1 VFASYSKRSLRIRER
16 FTNGLDLLCL
26 LLIRPRPAI
35 PSVTLTA
42 SRSVYYN
49 MNHRFPASNTAS
61 GSCYGNDASAS
72 NSSNTGRP
80 QQENHQERLDGGL
93 PLLLARISSGSN
105 AREGRLSFFSSGG
118 DGGREDADVRGTG
131 ERTQQQPPPQPK
143 KRKTAARGS
152 LDPFC
157 SSYNTSSS
165 PSMNAASAGP
175 RAPPKCALAGEVM
188 MRCPPN
194 SPFTT
199 ASTSSMT
206 TLGGIRSA
214 VSQAPSVVLSDVLE
228 EALQI
233 AAETQRVLL
242 SFEGDEDG
250 ANGNDENNAPCEG
263 DYQ

>member
-1 VFASYSKRSLRIRER
+1 
-16 FTNGLDLLCL
+16 
-26 LLIRPRPAI
+26 
-35 PSVTLTA
+35 
-42 SRSVYYN
+42 
-49 MNHRFPASNTAS
+49 
-61 GSCYGNDASAS
+61 
-72 NSSNTGRP
+72 
-80 QQENHQERLDGGL
+80 
-93 PLLLARISSGSN
+93 
-105 AREGRLSFFSSGG
+105 
-118 DGGREDADVRGTG
+118 
-131 ERTQQQPPPQPK
+131 
-143 KRKTAARGS
+143 
-152 LDPFC
+152 
-157 SSYNTSSS
+157 
-165 PSMNAASAGP
+165 MNAASAGP